1 MVARQG
7 SKVGRKVQVGSRAQP
22 RLSYIFGKKSV
33 VVTAPHEVAEGIEG
47 IEKKAPSLV
56 SSTTGIISALPP
68 TAYVTFGRTQ
78 PASSAPKG
86 GQWDQQ
92 VAGLLGWRRSLG
104 ETVAYVS
111 CLT

>member
-1 MVARQG
+1 MVACQG

-47 IEKKAPSLV
+47 IEKKQSLV
-56 SSTTGIISALPP
+56 SSTTDNL
-68 TAYVTFGRTQ
+68 
-78 PASSAPKG
+78 SSATHCLCDLWKDTARILG
-86 GQWDQQ
+86 SQRGQWDQQ